1 MKIKPEHLEQ
11 LEKEVQHIFDSGAN
25 EIRVYEMIQTFIERR
40 GKVLFIPD
48 VLGQSEQLPD
58 ENLYQPCN
66 GCTISCKSW
75 EVFFCKKLVG

>member
-66 GCTISCKSW
+66 GCTTSCKSW